1 MRKQGMPYKA
11 GLALLLGCGITTSFE
26 IRQRARHQG
35 ADDENMAY
43 ITAPPALRAREEN
56 KVCGTGLRMCPS
68 SASGGCCPDKYSCGT
83 DSCYAT
89 STEPSTCG
97 TLVGWRPCANVYG
110 GGCCPDGWACET
122 ADRCIPPSGS
132 AYTFGCPTSQF
143 LCPSSEGYGCCPN
156 GMACGQNKCYSTE
169 ASTITSLV
177 QVTTTRN
184 GEETVITSTSITTSS
199 PTRPTDVRTVNAQDA
214 DDQAVFKYF
223 PSAIEKVSPTVEPED
238 DEDDGGGGGG
248 GLSKAQLGGIVA
260 GAVVF
265 LIIVLV
271 AAFFIIRKLNTAVAA
286 FSNSNI
292 SKQSDGSNPR
302 PAMRQYRPTDSE
314 IDTLSVDPLM
324 MSPQPSYVRH
334 DSSDAQNFFGQS
346 SPDPTSTNPT
356 PSSFAGAYQQAT
368 PSASRHT
375 SFDAAGNAVGYFE
388 PVASRSMRVSQGS
401 SITPPNYR
409 VSADSQQTAAYT
421 HVRNWSNASDS
432 PDDVIATESGNGV
445 MAGELEGSPYV
456 AELVGSPTT
465 TSTQE
470 ERRRSSGSGTG
481 MMAMTRPS
489 LSQQRRR
496 SDGRSPSRTEATP
509 PPNMLGV
516 VSEEIHGFHGPTDRM
531 AGQTAHRPSTRGA
544 QSHLGD
550 EPLPE
555 SSAQG

>member
-1 MRKQGMPYKA
+1 
-11 GLALLLGCGITTSFE
+11 
-26 IRQRARHQG
+26 
-35 ADDENMAY
+35 
-43 ITAPPALRAREEN
+43 
-56 KVCGTGLRMCPS
+56 MCPS

-97 TLVGWRPCANVYG
+97 TLMGWRPCANVYG
-110 GGCCPDGWACET
+110 GRSLFHIITSALLGSRTSRNGLEEVLDVLITLMNSLTFSLGGCCPDGWACET
-122 ADRCIPPSGS
+122 ADQCLPPSGS
-132 AYTFGCPTSQF
+132 AYTHGCPSSQF

-169 ASTITSLV
+169 VSTITSV
-177 QVTTTRN
+177 IEVTTTRD
-184 GEETVITSTSITTSS
+184 GEETVVRSTSTTVSS
-199 PTRPTDVRTVNAQDA
+199 PTRPTEVRTVNAQDA

-223 PSAIEKVSPTVEPED
+223 PSAVDKVSPTAEPD
-238 DEDDGGGGGG
+238 DDQNSDEGGGGG
-248 GLSKAQLGGIVA
+248 GLTKAQLGGIVA

-286 FSNSNI
+286 FSNSNV
-292 SKQSDGSNPR
+292 SKQSDGSKPR

-334 DSSDAQNFFGQS
+334 DSSDAQNPFGQS

-356 PSSFAGAYQQAT
+356 PSSFAGAYHQAT

-375 SFDAAGNAVGYFE
+375 SFDAAGNVVGYFE
-388 PVASRSMRVSQGS
+388 PVASRSMRMSQGS
-401 SITPPNYR
+401 STTPPNYR
-409 VSADSQQTAAYT
+409 VSADSQQTASYM
-421 HVRNWSNASDS
+421 HVRNWSNASD
-432 PDDVIATESGNGV
+432 PPEDVTAAESGNGV
-445 MAGELEGSPYV
+445 MAGELDGSPYV
-456 AELVGSPTT
+456 AELVGSPTNA
-465 TSTQE
+465 SVME

-481 MMAMTRPS
+481 GMAMARPS

-496 SDGRSPSRTEATP
+496 SDGRSPSRTDATP
-509 PPNMLGV
+509 PTNMLGV

-544 QSHLGD
+544 QDQLGD
-550 EPLPE
+550 EPLA
-555 SSAQG
+555 SSDTQN